1 MDTLKNLI
9 QRCHERRKMSLK
21 QRRTVVTPAP
31 HNTGHPYHMKTFPAF
46 RYPVM
51 LSDMEDSNISFMP
64 IGRAPH
70 NDDGPKELD
79 DRRFLKRQKADDW
92 SMRQWNASFGVQIFT
107 GLASE
112 CNGAYWHDF
121 HFTYTAIS
129 KVPDDVMSCLEVMI
143 DSVANPLLTLT
154 QHGGLRFTCRI
165 PSYLHHNSD
174 NAQFYIHKHM
184 PGMDIPNDCE
194 IYLKVKGNRGF
205 NRWDARYEILL
216 GDILEPPVI
225 AKEVVF
231 APIDAMRAEQHQ
243 PVPKISS
250 EEIIDITSHLTVIS
264 NVYEPKGKENSSD
277 PEQIHLYPLKNLEP
291 TKEIHEIRNGMLSPL
306 ALKRSKP
313 VLSKSKHAENGY
325 KSLQNSGVEIQDI
338 FSQSDRILG
347 LISDTEVEKKQ
358 SETETFVRSGSA
370 VSLNVPTYDLA
381 EKLEK
386 RLEQQKIQLF
396 QR

>member
-21 QRRTVVTPAP
+21 QRRTIVTPAP
-31 HNTGHPYHMKTFPAF
+31 HNSGHPYHMKTFPAF

-51 LSDMEDSNISFMP
+51 LSDMEDANISFMP

-79 DRRFLKRQKADDW
+79 DKRFLKRQKAEDW

-107 GLASE
+107 GLPSE

-121 HFTYTAIS
+121 QFTYKAIS
-129 KVPDDVMSCLEVMI
+129 NVPEDVMSCLEVMI

-154 QHGGLRFTCRI
+154 QQGSLRFSCRI

-174 NAQFYIHKHM
+174 NAMFYIHKYM
-184 PGMDIPNDCE
+184 PDADIPNDYE
-194 IYLKVKGNRGF
+194 VYLKVNGNRGF

-231 APIDAMRAEQHQ
+231 APIDAMRAELHQ
-243 PVPKISS
+243 PDPKISS
-250 EEIIDITSHLTVIS
+250 EELTDITSPFTVS
-264 NVYEPKGKENSSD
+264 TNGNEQNFKEDPSD
-277 PEQIHLYPLKNLEP
+277 PDELQLYPLKNLEL
-291 TKEIHEIRNGMLSPL
+291 TREMREIRSGKLSPL
-306 ALKRSKP
+306 AIRRRKP
-313 VLSKSKHAENGY
+313 VLSKSIYADSGD
-325 KSLQNSGVEIQDI
+325 KSLRNNGVEIQEI

-347 LISDTEVEKKQ
+347 LISDTAVEKKQ

-370 VSLNVPTYDLA
+370 VSLNVPTYALA

-386 RLEQQKIQLF
+386 SLEAQKVQLF

>member
-21 QRRTVVTPAP
+21 QRRTIVTPAP
-31 HNTGHPYHMKTFPAF
+31 HNSGHPYHLKTFPAF

-51 LSDMEDSNISFMP
+51 VSDMEEANISIMP

-79 DRRFLKRQKADDW
+79 EKRFLKRQKAEDW
-92 SMRQWNASFGVQIFT
+92 SMRQWNASFGLQVFT
-107 GLASE
+107 GLPSE
-112 CNGAYWHDF
+112 SNGAYWHDF
-121 HFTYTAIS
+121 QFTYTAIS
-129 KVPDDVMSCLEVMI
+129 KVPEDVMSCLEVMI
-143 DSVANPLLTLT
+143 DSVANPLLALT
-154 QHGGLRFTCRI
+154 QHGGLRFSCRI

-174 NAQFYIHKHM
+174 NALFYIHKYM
-184 PGMDIPNDCE
+184 PDADIPNDCE
-194 IYLKVKGNRGF
+194 VYLNVKGNRGYS
-205 NRWDARYEILL
+205 RWDARYEILL

-231 APIDAMRAEQHQ
+231 APIDAMRAQLHQ
-243 PVPKISS
+243 PDPQIST
-250 EEIIDITSHLTVIS
+250 EELNDLTSPFTVSTNGNEQSTDEDLTEID
-264 NVYEPKGKENSSD
+264 EF
-277 PEQIHLYPLKNLEP
+277 QLYPLKNLEL
-291 TKEIHEIRNGMLSPL
+291 TREMQEIRNGKLSPL
-306 ALKRSKP
+306 ALKRRKP
-313 VLSKSKHAENGY
+313 VLTKSVYAENGY
-325 KSLQNSGVEIQDI
+325 KSLRNNGVEIQDI

-347 LISDTEVEKKQ
+347 LISDTAVDKKQ

-386 RLEQQKIQLF
+386 SLEKQKIQLF